1 LNKESGT
8 NPVGEIQRFVI
19 ARYPIIYITSWE
31 EDRVERTL
39 KTVAS
44 SFAAQKFKFYSW
56 TSTIGLTLNGQL
68 LSNTQNP
75 LELLDHIIRTKENAL
90 FLLKDFHPFLKD
102 PKIVRKL
109 RDSYYYLKNSYKYIF
124 LLSPL
129 LIIPDELKKEVTL
142 FEFALP
148 SYGELQQLFNTA
160 INGYKAK
167 GDVSINIT
175 PDKIHKFIRALQGLT
190 LDEAQQALNKILFGR
205 KTIDNNLLPLLYEE
219 KRLLTRKEGLL
230 EFVPQSVSLQDVGG
244 LDNLKEWLLKR
255 QKAFSEDAKKF
266 GISPPRGLLMM
277 GISGCGKSLSVK
289 AISALWDLPL
299 FRLDMNAVFS
309 RAIGSPE
316 EAFNRAL
323 KTMESVA
330 PVILWIDEIE
340 MGVAGYTN
348 SSGNESSRIF
358 ASFLTWMQEKEAL
371 VFVAATA
378 NRIDLLPAEVLR
390 KGRFDQIFFLDLPTE
405 SERAQ
410 IFKVHLEK
418 RNNPANNFN
427 LKQLAKVTK
436 EWNGAEIE
444 SCVISAMVDAFN
456 ENRQL
461 NDNDLYRAIAKIVPL
476 STTMIE
482 QIKHIKSWAHD
493 RAIKASKSSTTEAS

>member
-1 LNKESGT
+1 VNKESGK
-8 NPVGEIQRFVI
+8 NPVNEIQRFII

-31 EDRVERTL
+31 EDRVERAL
-39 KTVAS
+39 KSVAS
-44 SFAAQKFKFYSW
+44 SFASQGFKFYSW
-56 TSTIGLTLNGQL
+56 TSTMGLNINGQL

-75 LELLDHIIRTKENAL
+75 LELLEHIIHTKENAF

-102 PKIVRKL
+102 AKIVRKL
-109 RDSYYYLKNSYKYIF
+109 RDSYYNLKNSYKYIF

-148 SYGELQQLFNTA
+148 NYGELQQLFNTV
-160 INGYKAK
+160 INGYKSK
-167 GDVSINIT
+167 GDVTVNIAS
-175 PDKIHKFIRALQGLT
+175 DKVHNFIRALQGLT

-205 KTIDNNLLPLLYEE
+205 KIIDSSFLPLLYEE

-230 EFVPQSVSLQDVGG
+230 EFVPQGVSLKDVGG
-244 LDNLKEWLLKR
+244 LDNLKDWLLKR
-255 QKAFSEDAKKF
+255 QKAFSEEAKKY

-330 PVILWIDEIE
+330 PAILWIDEIE
-340 MGVAGYTN
+340 MGVAGY
-348 SSGNESSRIF
+348 SSGSGSETSRIF

-390 KGRFDQIFFLDLPTE
+390 KGRFDQIFFLDLPNE
-405 SERAQ
+405 DERAK

-444 SCVISAMVDAFN
+444 SCVITAMVDAYN
-456 ENRQL
+456 ENRPL
-461 NDNDLYRAIAKIVPL
+461 TDNDLYRAIAKIVPL

-482 QIKHIKSWAHD
+482 QIKQIKSWAHD
-493 RAIKASKSSTTEAS
+493 RAIKASKGSASQAS

>member
-1 LNKESGT
+1 MNKESGE
-8 NPVGEIQRFVI
+8 NPVNEIQRFII

-39 KTVAS
+39 RSVAS
-44 SFAAQKFKFYSW
+44 SFATQGFKFYSW
-56 TSTIGLTLNGQL
+56 TSTMGLTMDGQL

-75 LELLDHIIRTKENAL
+75 LELLEHIIRTQENAF

-102 PKIVRKL
+102 AKIVRKL
-109 RDSYYYLKNSYKYIF
+109 RDSYHSLKNSYKYIF

-148 SYGELQQLFNTA
+148 NYGELQQLFNTA
-160 INGYKAK
+160 INGYKSK
-167 GDVSINIT
+167 GDVTVNIA
-175 PDKIHKFIRALQGLT
+175 PDKLHNFIRAMQGLT

-205 KTIDNNLLPLLYEE
+205 KIIDSSFLPLLYEE

-230 EFVPQSVSLQDVGG
+230 EFVPQSVSLEDVGG

-255 QKAFSEDAKKF
+255 QKAFSDDAKKF

-316 EAFNRAL
+316 EAFSRAL
-323 KTMESVA
+323 KTVESVA
-330 PVILWIDEIE
+330 PAILWIDEIE
-340 MGVAGYTN
+340 MGVAGYTTG
-348 SSGNESSRIF
+348 SGSETSRIF

-405 SERAQ
+405 DERSR

-444 SCVISAMVDAFN
+444 SCIISAMVDAYN
-456 ENRQL
+456 ENRSL
-461 NDNDLYRAIAKIVPL
+461 TDNDLYRAIAKIVPL

-482 QIKHIKSWAHD
+482 QIKQIKSWAHD
-493 RAIKASKSSTTEAS
+493 RAIRASKGSAFQTS

>member
-1 LNKESGT
+1 
-8 NPVGEIQRFVI
+8 
-19 ARYPIIYITSWE
+19 
-31 EDRVERTL
+31 
-39 KTVAS
+39 
-44 SFAAQKFKFYSW
+44 
-56 TSTIGLTLNGQL
+56 
-68 LSNTQNP
+68 
-75 LELLDHIIRTKENAL
+75 
-90 FLLKDFHPFLKD
+90 
-102 PKIVRKL
+102 
-109 RDSYYYLKNSYKYIF
+109 
-124 LLSPL
+124 
-129 LIIPDELKKEVTL
+129 
-142 FEFALP
+142 
-148 SYGELQQLFNTA
+148 
-160 INGYKAK
+160 
-167 GDVSINIT
+167 
-175 PDKIHKFIRALQGLT
+175 
-190 LDEAQQALNKILFGR
+190 
-205 KTIDNNLLPLLYEE
+205 
-219 KRLLTRKEGLL
+219 
-230 EFVPQSVSLQDVGG
+230 

-309 RAIGSPE
+309 RATGSPE

-348 SSGNESSRIF
+348 SSGSETSRIF

-390 KGRFDQIFFLDLPTE
+390 KGRFDQIFFLDLPNE
-405 SERAQ
+405 SERAH

-444 SCVISAMVDAFN
+444 SCVITAMVDAFN

-476 STTMIE
+476 STTMVE

-493 RAIKASKSSTTEAS
+493 RAIKASKSSTTEAL